1 MFCAPF
7 FLGVILLFDSIIA
20 DLCILCKKLLSPR
33 LHHRAANLP
42 KAHLRNIAGGDAQ
55 CIDRCGGI
63 KGINT
68 LKILRQYV
76 GCVRQRKPG
85 QQHIGNAALQRPPV
99 CDLYIQRVQFLQHTA
114 IPAVQQIP
122 QIVLHIIRHSVAA
135 GRQYGIR
142 QIILFG
148 QCTKGGLQRL
158 DDRLRVGRFHRPDGN
173 GPRDACGMGVRD
185 VKVVLQPPFA
195 VGFVHD
201 SNAGSSGI
209 DPPAKLPVPFFQLQH
224 RRGVRPLGIDQDLL
238 VERAFIVIAGR
249 AQKARPALIIAGQL
263 CQCAAI

>member
-1 MFCAPF
+1 M
-7 FLGVILLFDSIIA
+7 LFDSIIA

-33 LHHRAANLP
+33 LHHRPADLP
-42 KAHLRNIAGGDAQ
+42 QTHLRNIAGGDTQ

-76 GCVRQRKPG
+76 GCGRQRKPG
-85 QQHIGNAALQRPPV
+85 QQHIGNAVLQRPPV
-99 CDLYIQRVQFLQHTA
+99 CDLYIQCVQLLQHTA
-114 IPAVQQIP
+114 AATIQQIP

-135 GRQYGIR
+135 GGQYGVR

-185 VKVVLQPPFA
+185 VKVVLQPPLA

-201 SNAGSSGI
+201 SNAGSTGI
-209 DPPAKLPVPFFQLQH
+209 DPPTKLPVPLFQLQH
-224 RRGVRPLGIDQDLL
+224 RRGVRPLDIDQDLL

-263 CQCAAI
+263 CQRGMI